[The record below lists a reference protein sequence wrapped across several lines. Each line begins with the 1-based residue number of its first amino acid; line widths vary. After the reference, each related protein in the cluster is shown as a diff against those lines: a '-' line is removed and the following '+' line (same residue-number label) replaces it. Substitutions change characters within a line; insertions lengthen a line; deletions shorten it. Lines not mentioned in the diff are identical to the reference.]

1 MRDLI
6 LRVVTV
12 LAAVVATL
20 VAWINVQNQTPWP
33 LAIAR
38 ALAAVLIVATAGLVV
53 GFVLM
58 RTALRRHY
66 ESWLAQSRR
75 PAGHTR

>member
-6 LRVVTV
+6 RRAVLVLMGVVGVVVT
-12 LAAVVATL
+12 
-20 VAWINVQNQTPWP
+20 WINVVNQTPWP
-33 LAIAR
+33 LVLLRAATGIA
-38 ALAAVLIVATAGLVV
+38 IVAAAGVVV
-53 GFVLM
+53 GFILM

-66 ESWLAQSRR
+66 ENWVAQSRR

>member
-6 LRVVTV
+6 LRIV
-12 LAAVVATL
+12 LALAAIVGGV
-20 VAWINVQNQTPWP
+20 VAWINVVNQTPWP
-33 LAIAR
+33 LAMLRAALGIA
-38 ALAAVLIVATAGLVV
+38 IVAAAGVVV
-53 GFVLM
+53 GFILM

-66 ESWLAQSRR
+66 ENWLAQSRR

>member
-6 LRVVTV
+6 RRITLLLAGTV
-12 LAAVVATL
+12 AAL
-20 VAWINVQNQTPWP
+20 VAWINVENQTPWP
-33 LAIAR
+33 LVILRAIVAIA
-38 ALAAVLIVATAGLVV
+38 IVAAAGLVV
-53 GFVLM
+53 GFILM

-66 ESWLAQSRR
+66 ENWLAQSRR